1 MTKAANEMSFEE
13 ALGELETIV
22 NKLEQGEVSL
32 DDAVQAYERGTELKQ
47 HCQKRL
53 HDAKMRVEKIR
64 AEKGASEATGTEDFD
79 ESML

>member
-1 MTKAANEMSFEE
+1 MMKAANEMSFEE
-13 ALGELETIV
+13 SLEELETIV

-32 DDAVQAYERGTELKQ
+32 DDAVKAYERGTELKQ

-53 HDAKMRVEKIR
+53 DEAKMRVDKIR
-64 AEKGASEATGTEDFD
+64 AEKGSSEATGTEDFD